1 MRKKFKLLFAA
12 ILTVVAVLSVCAFSA
27 CGSEIKVHECVFEEI
42 VESQFLKTPATCTQ
56 RAVYYKSCECGER
69 SNETFEYGDTLAHT
83 YNWYPVIEDVEIC
96 KGHKFVQL
104 CSVCKTQ
111 ASGGEGDAYRY
122 ELAHSDKWTV
132 ESKPTLTETGLLAG
146 ICSDCEKK
154 AEYVLPKLNKDSYS
168 YSETEQ
174 DCYNNIAGEEV
185 YAIEVDGQK
194 FEFKVTV
201 PIYHTLDGVKVY
213 NDGLI
218 KSYADYPNVKP
229 LAGAELSCDERG
241 TKCVYVCDK
250 CKGSY
255 DILVRKEHSRPADI
269 SKITIEYDSC
279 VDDQRYYYDCPNCND
294 DVTKVKEVYP
304 AIGHKFEYTLEVDDA
319 EAHTWNVIGVC
330 KNKVNGA
337 ECGEHDDVLAIAD
350 SLVDV
355 KEAATCTKGAVR
367 SYEYKGVECT
377 YTETETLN
385 HRYVDEKSDVDMR
398 LKLAST
404 GTVYDIATIP
414 NIKLLGDT
422 KNVKLCSEAG
432 VSAIFTC
439 ADCGQLNTVLV
450 KYPHTRPSITT
461 DPVTG
466 DLLIKHHDATCTEDE
481 STVYVCTVC
490 NEEVHEKG
498 ESKLGHI
505 AKIEVISAPTLESAG
520 SARITCERC
529 DLDETIDLP
538 ALNKTDYNCETIV
551 KQTCVSRGQ
560 DKYTYKYTGDLADA
574 GLPELVFT
582 VVTDSMSVHVN
593 EDEPETIVVLIK
605 GIKYRGYICANCHR
619 FVITETLG

>member
-83 YNWYPVIEDVEIC
+83 YKWYPVIEDVEIC
-96 KGHKFVQL
+96 KGHKFVNL
-104 CSVCKTQ
+104 CSVCQTQ
-111 ASGGEGDAYRY
+111 ASGGEGVAYRY

-154 AEYVLPKLNKDSYS
+154 AEYVLPVLNKTDYA
-168 YSETEQ
+168 YSEKEQ
-174 DCYNNIAGEEV
+174 SCKELVAGEEIYSIV
-185 YAIEVDGQK
+185 IDGQS
-194 FEFKVTV
+194 FEFKVTL
-201 PIYHTLDGVKVY
+201 PIYHTLNGKKIY
-213 NDGLI
+213 NDGTI
-218 KSYADYPNVKP
+218 KSINDYTGIEVYD
-229 LAGAELSCDERG
+229 GAAITCAEEGMRGFYTCDECG
-241 TKCVYVCDK
+241 KH
-250 CKGSY
+250 Y
-255 DILVRKEHSRPADI
+255 DIYVRKDHVRPADE
-269 SKITIEYDSC
+269 KEITVKFDSC
-279 VDDQRYYYDCPNCND
+279 NDPQKYYYDCPNCND
-294 DVTKVKEVYP
+294 DVTKVKEILP

-319 EAHTWNVIGVC
+319 EAHTWKVIGVC

-350 SLVDV
+350 SLVAV

-377 YTETETLN
+377 FNETETLN
-385 HRYVDEKSDVDMR
+385 HRYVDAESDIDVR
-398 LKLAST
+398 LKLSDT
-404 GTVYDIATIP
+404 GVVYDATEFP
-414 NIKLLGDT
+414 NLSILGT
-422 KNVKLCSEAG
+422 PKHYKCSELGNEAL
-432 VSAIFTC
+432 FTC
-439 ADCGQLNTVLV
+439 PDCGKHYTVLI
-450 KYPHTRPSITT
+450 KYPHTKPANAE
-461 DPVTG
+461 
-466 DLLIKHHDATCTEDE
+466 HHDATCTEDE

-560 DKYTYKYTGDLADA
+560 DKYTYKYTGDLANA

>member
-12 ILTVVAVLSVCAFSA
+12 VLTVVAVLSVCAFSA

-42 VESQFLKTPATCTQ
+42 VESQFLKTPATCTE

-83 YNWYPVIEDVEIC
+83 YNWYPVIDNVEIC
-96 KGHKFVQL
+96 RGHKFVHL

-111 ASGGEGDAYRY
+111 APGGEGDAYRY

-132 ESKPTLTETGLLAG
+132 ESEPTLTETGLLVG
-146 ICSDCEKK
+146 ICSDCEKE
-154 AEYVLPKLNKDSYS
+154 AEYVLPMLDKVAYAYS
-168 YSETEQ
+168 KNDPTCTEDGADVYS
-174 DCYNNIAGEEV
+174 
-185 YAIEVDGQK
+185 IEVDGQK
-194 FEFKVTV
+194 FEFEVKISKRHILNGHEFVEGDTSV
-201 PIYHTLDGVKVY
+201 KMLD
-213 NDGLI
+213 
-218 KSYADYPNVKP
+218 DYPD
-229 LAGAELSCDERG
+229 AEAYGDDVITCDDSGVLCFYYCDECNR
-241 TKCVYVCDK
+241 VINLY
-250 CKGSY
+250 
-255 DILVRKEHSRPADI
+255 VRKAHVRPADEKDI
-269 SKITIEYDSC
+269 IVKFDSC
-279 VDDQRYYYDCPNCND
+279 NDPQEYYYDCPNCND
-294 DVTKVKEVYP
+294 DVTKVKEVLP

-330 KNKVNGA
+330 KNKVNGV

-377 YTETETLN
+377 FNETETLN
-385 HRYVDEKSDVDMR
+385 HRYVDAESDVDMR
-398 LKLAST
+398 LKPASS
-404 GTVYDIATIP
+404 GFVYDSSLLP
-414 NIKLLGDT
+414 KLELIDEIT
-422 KNVKLCSEAG
+422 NPLCSELG
-432 VSAIFTC
+432 NESVFYC
-439 ADCGQLNTVLV
+439 ADCNKPCRVLI
-450 KYPHTRPSITT
+450 KYPHTKSA
-461 DPVTG
+461 DAE
-466 DLLIKHHDATCTEDE
+466 HHDATCTEDE
-481 STVYVCTVC
+481 TTDFVCTVC
-490 NEEVHEKG
+490 HEEVHIIG

-505 AKIEVISAPTLESAG
+505 AKIEVISEPTLESAG

-529 DLDETIDLP
+529 DLDETIVLP
-538 ALNKTDYNCETIV
+538 ALNKTDYDFETV
-551 KQTCVSRGQ
+551 VRQTCVSRGQ
-560 DKYTYKYTGDLADA
+560 DKYTYKYTGDLAAA

-593 EDEPETIVVLIK
+593 ADEPETIVVLIQ